1 MTKDS
6 IVEIPIFEKWLE
18 NKGISQSTIYQYS
31 MAVKKFLLTEP
42 RIDNI
47 EDYNNFLFEYSIKK
61 RSFCYYHAL
70 KSYIKFKLSGDRSK
84 MNNML
89 RAMITPKMQDPIKT
103 TRYLDA
109 ETKKQIINLLKDSKH
124 RVIAKI
130 QNVTGVRIGDVLRL
144 KRGSISYEVYS
155 GKQIVMRIDFI
166 GKGNKRFVKW
176 IFDEDVM
183 NSIDLFIKSTLMDS
197 EYYFLERDRSFNDS
211 NLHVMMRT
219 NYHRYWEDLKQ
230 ALEVVG
236 VSYKDWAS
244 HDFRR
249 SLAREVWDE
258 TKDPMLLKEALNHAQ
273 FETTARYLRT
283 SGLRSQ
289 DLYNLLAN
297 KNKKK

>member
-1 MTKDS
+1 MSKNE

-18 NKGISQSTIYQYS
+18 GRGISQSTIYQYS

-42 RIDNI
+42 QIDSI
-47 EDYNNFLFEYSIKK
+47 EDYNNFLFEFSIKK

-70 KSYIKFKLSGDRSK
+70 KSYIKFKMSGDRSK
-84 MNNML
+84 MSNML
-89 RAMITPKMQDPIKT
+89 RAMITPKMQEPIKT
-103 TRYLDA
+103 TRYLDDV
-109 ETKKQIINLLKDSKH
+109 TKKQIIKLLKDSKH

-144 KRGSISYEVYS
+144 KRGSISYESYG
-155 GKQIVMRIDFI
+155 GKEIVMRIDFI

-176 IFDEDVM
+176 IFDEEVM
-183 NSIDLFIKSTLMDS
+183 NSVDLFIKSTLMDAD
-197 EYYFLERDRSFNDS
+197 YYFLERDRSFNDS
-211 NLHVMMRT
+211 SLHVAMRT

-236 VSYKDWAS
+236 VRYKDWAS

-249 SLAREVWDE
+249 SLARDVWDE
-258 TKDPMLLKEALNHAQ
+258 TKDPMLLKEALNHAR

-283 SGLRSQ
+283 SGLQSQ
-289 DLYNLLAN
+289 DLYHLLN
-297 KNKKK
+297 SKNKKK